1 MWIIS
6 LCLSQPFLPKY
17 VQVTLVL
24 GYATYWCS
32 SWSPLPK
39 EKDYFTLLYFNVQIS
54 SLLFRFLFYNLII
67 PIRKRNTCFHLC
79 FFLLIGT
86 TSLEA
91 RCQKCMGYQIYPRRI
106 CPWKHI
112 FNTSW
117 ARASLGE
124 HETWARLDRW
134 RGGTPIFWTVFISWE

>member
-1 MWIIS
+1 MNYLS
-6 LCLSQPFLPKY
+6 LSLSTFSAQICASNIGLGLCYILMFKLIT
-17 VQVTLVL
+17 VTQ
-24 GYATYWCS
+24 G
-32 SWSPLPK
+32 K
-39 EKDYFTLLYFNVQIS
+39 GYFTLLYFNVQIS

-91 RCQKCMGYQIYPRRI
+91 RCQKCMGYQIYPWRI